1 MLSIYAEVRKKLSKI
16 YSVDDYR
23 NEIMEMLTPMPE
35 DAQDLWR
42 KEGLFVESLIPDN
55 WQRPDFED
63 FCEREIME
71 KFAKE
76 EAARSI

>member
-1 MLSIYAEVRKKLSKI
+1 
-16 YSVDDYR
+16 
-23 NEIMEMLTPMPE
+23 MEMLTPMPE

-42 KEGLFVESLIPDN
+42 KEGFFVESLIPDN